1 MTWAEIVCSRG
12 KGERAL
18 QEITPAATRTPGSG
32 GFREATR
39 ELKSLTGSLERK
51 LLLWLAARLPP
62 WVNSDHLTALGLL
75 AMVAAGGCYA
85 LSRRDPRWL
94 HLVNVLLV
102 VNWFGDSL
110 DGTLARHRNRLR
122 PRYGFYVDH
131 IVDMYGFLALLAGL
145 AVSPYMSRWVALGLL
160 VVYYMLSIH
169 IYLSTYTEGVFKI
182 AYGKVGGTELRL
194 IMIVG
199 NLLLLVH
206 PRLTVAGRSYAL
218 YDLAGALAIAGLAVT
233 LVVSTLR
240 STRRLYQLERLD
252 PPAMTRPSDAGPRP
266 S

>member
-1 MTWAEIVCSRG
+1 MEETTS
-12 KGERAL
+12 
-18 QEITPAATRTPGSG
+18 PAKPPAPG

-39 ELKSLTGSLERK
+39 ELKSLTGSLERRV
-51 LLLWLAARLPP
+51 LYRLAACLPP
-62 WVNSDHLTALGLL
+62 WVNSDHLTIVGLL
-75 AMVAAGGCYA
+75 AMVAAGGCYG
-85 LSRRDPRWL
+85 LTRYDPRWL
-94 HLVNVLLV
+94 HAVNALLV

-131 IVDMYGFLALLAGL
+131 IVDMYGFFALLGGLAL
-145 AVSPYMSRWVALGLL
+145 SPYMTRWIALGLL

-194 IMIVG
+194 ILIVG
-199 NLLLLVH
+199 NLALLLQ
-206 PRLTVAGRSYAL
+206 PTVTIAGRSYAL
-218 YDLAGALAIAGLAVT
+218 YDVAGALAIAGMAVT
-233 LVVSTLR
+233 LVSSTLA
-240 STRRLYQLERLD
+240 STRRLYALEKID
-252 PPAMTRPSDAGPRP
+252 SGPRP